1 MKEFGTTL
9 REGAATLRVD
19 LDERAVDRLF
29 RLLDML
35 EKWNSVYN
43 LTALRDRESWVTAH
57 LLDSLSLVP
66 HLEGERFLD
75 VGTGPGFPGLPA
87 AIARQET
94 TWTLLDSNQK
104 KTAFA
109 SQVAAELQL
118 TNVIVRQ
125 SRVETFQPQM
135 PFDGVVSRAF
145 SDIGD
150 FARLT
155 ARLVRGGGCLF
166 AMKGR
171 LSEEEMMHIDAK
183 RFRIR
188 VEPLDVP
195 GLEGERHLVILQP
208 VNREESARQ

>member
-1 MKEFGTTL
+1 MTDLANKL
-9 REGAATLRVD
+9 REGAALLGVD
-19 LDERAVDRLF
+19 LDDQAIDRLL
-29 RLLDML
+29 RLLEML
-35 EKWNSVYN
+35 EKWNAVYN

-66 HLEGERFLD
+66 HLQGERFLD

-87 AIARQET
+87 AIARPDTE
-94 TWTLLDSNQK
+94 WILLDSNQK

-109 SQVAAELQL
+109 SQVAAELKL
-118 TNVIVRQ
+118 TNVTVQQ
-125 SRVETFQPQM
+125 SRVEGFQPVA

-155 ARLVRGGGCLF
+155 AHLLQADGWLF

-171 LSEEEMMHIDAK
+171 LSPEEMAHVDPV

-188 VEPLDVP
+188 IEPLVVP
-195 GLEGERHLVILQP
+195 GLAGERHLVLLQP
-208 VNREESARQ
+208 VKFEESARQ